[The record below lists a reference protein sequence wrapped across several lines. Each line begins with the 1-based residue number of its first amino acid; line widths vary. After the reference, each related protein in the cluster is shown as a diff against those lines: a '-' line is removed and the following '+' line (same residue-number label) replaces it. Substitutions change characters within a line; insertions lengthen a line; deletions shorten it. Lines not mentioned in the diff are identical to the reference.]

1 MYRTYSRDL
10 FFPLMWFFLAVTMG
24 LNIFSG
30 DSFKDF
36 MDWVFLSL
44 AIYLFFFAVWMLLTP
59 AVTISDSVIKLRF
72 APFSA
77 KKLDISNIKEIEIDY
92 NNRLIRFDSYR
103 LPLKF
108 FLNKSRSKQFIE
120 DLKVLRQNK
129 TRED

>member
-10 FFPLMWFFLAVTMG
+10 FFPLMWFFMAAINV
-24 LNIFSG
+24 LNILRG
-30 DSFKDF
+30 ESFENF
-36 MDWVFLSL
+36 FDWIFLPI
-44 AIYLFFFAVWMLLTP
+44 AIYLFFSAVWMLLTP
-59 AVTISDSVIKLRF
+59 AVTISDSEIKLNF
-72 APFSA
+72 SPFFA
-77 KKLDISNIKEIEIDY
+77 KKLNISDIKEIEIDY

-108 FLNKSRSKQFIE
+108 YLNKSRSKQFIE

>member
-10 FFPLMWFFLAVTMG
+10 FFPLMWFFMAAINV
-24 LNIFSG
+24 LNILRG
-30 DSFKDF
+30 ESFENF
-36 MDWVFLSL
+36 FDWIFLPI
-44 AIYLFFFAVWMLLTP
+44 AIYLFFSAVWMLLTP

-108 FLNKSRSKQFIE
+108 FLNKSLSKQFIK
-120 DLKVLRQNK
+120 DLKELRQC
-129 TRED
+129 

>member
-10 FFPLMWFFLAVTMG
+10 FSPLMWFFLAVTMG

-36 MDWVFLSL
+36 MDWVFLPL
-44 AIYLFFFAVWMLLTP
+44 AIINLFFAIWALLTP
-59 AVTISDSVIKLRF
+59 AVTISDSEIKLNF
-72 APFSA
+72 SPFFA
-77 KKLDISNIKEIEIDY
+77 KKLNISDIKEIEIDY

-108 FLNKSRSKQFIE
+108 YLNKSRSKQFIE

>member
-1 MYRTYSRDL
+1 MAANNVFIIL
-10 FFPLMWFFLAVTMG
+10 IG
-24 LNIFSG
+24 E
-30 DSFKDF
+30 SFENF
-36 MDWVFLSL
+36 IDWICLPL

-108 FLNKSRSKQFIE
+108 FLNKSLSKQFIK
-120 DLKVLRQNK
+120 DLKELRQ
-129 TRED
+129 

>member
-10 FFPLMWFFLAVTMG
+10 FFPLMWFFMAAINV
-24 LNIFSG
+24 LNILRG
-30 DSFKDF
+30 ESFENF
-36 MDWVFLSL
+36 FDWIFLPI
-44 AIYLFFFAVWMLLTP
+44 AIYLFFSAVWMLLTP

-92 NNRLIRFDSYR
+92 NNRLVRFDSYR

-108 FLNKSRSKQFIE
+108 FLNKSLSKQFIK
-120 DLKVLRQNK
+120 DLKELRQC
-129 TRED
+129 